1 MFLTEST
8 LVKIIKEEM
17 VKAIREQ
24 EDPTVIHGDKPTSKD
39 ASGPSAVVK
48 SSMLGR
54 IMTLAARRKGTLVF
68 TCYLNEDPKVP
79 GKVTVSNVTVL
90 QSDGAWDESTIPSTL
105 IIPAEEEAWND
116 HGSQKDGFYQ
126 FGMSNMGGPK

>member
-39 ASGPSAVVK
+39 ASRPSAVVQ

-54 IMTLAARRKGTLVF
+54 ITTLAGRRKGKLVF
-68 TCYLNEDPKVP
+68 TCYLNEDPRGS

-90 QSDGAWDESTIPSTL
+90 RSGGAWNESTIPSMIL
-105 IIPAEEEAWND
+105 IPAGEKAWNE